1 MTVTSIPIEQMKE
14 QEFNSGQV
22 LTVVGGH
29 FIHDTFSGMVSPLLP
44 VLIEKYSLSLTAAGS
59 LSAVS
64 QIPALLNPFFGY
76 LSDRYNLQV
85 LIMLAPAV
93 TATIVSCLG
102 LAPNTFILAFL
113 LLISGISTAAFHAS
127 APAIVGRAAGN
138 RVGKGMSWLMA
149 GGGSGFTVGPLL
161 IVWAVSAWTLEGSY
175 RLMVIGW
182 VTSLILF
189 LRLRNVSAMQAT
201 RWQSVRTILPRL
213 PGVFLPI
220 TGYIFFRYF
229 MVVPLTVFLPTY
241 MKMQNASLWMA
252 GGALSILELAGV
264 GGALASGSLSDRWG
278 RKSVLIT
285 SILGSFVFLLLFLFI
300 DGWLLV
306 PALLI
311 LGFMASSIGPV
322 MLAVVQEHF
331 PTHRAVTN
339 GLYMAVNFL
348 LQPVATVIIGMMGDR
363 WGLHTTFLWG
373 GIIALLAVPSII
385 ALPEVRRVTA

>member
-1 MTVTSIPIEQMKE
+1 MTVTTVPIKQTKE
-14 QEFNSGQV
+14 QEFNSDQV

-29 FIHDTFSGMVSPLLP
+29 FVHDTFSGMISPLLP
-44 VLIEKYSLSLTAAGS
+44 LLIEKYSLTLTAAGS
-59 LSAVS
+59 LSAMA

-76 LSDRYNLQV
+76 LADRYNLQV
-85 LIMLAPAV
+85 LIMLAPAI
-93 TATIVSCLG
+93 TATMTTCLG
-102 LAPNTFILAFL
+102 LAPNTFILALL
-113 LLISGISTAAFHAS
+113 LLISGFSTAAFHAS

-149 GGGSGFTVGPLL
+149 GGGLGFTVGPLL

-182 VTSLILF
+182 VTSFILF
-189 LRLRNVSAMQAT
+189 LRLRNISAMQAT

-229 MVVPLTVFLPTY
+229 MIVPLTVFLPTY

-264 GGALASGSLSDRWG
+264 GGALASGSFSDWWG
-278 RKSVLIT
+278 RKSVLII
-285 SILGSFVFLLLFLFI
+285 SILGSFIFLLLFLFI

-306 PALLI
+306 PALMI
-311 LGFMASSIGPV
+311 LGFLAYSIGPV
-322 MLAVVQEHF
+322 MLASVQEHF

-339 GLYMAVNFL
+339 GLYMAINFL

-363 WGLHTTFLWG
+363 WGLHSTFLWG
-373 GIIALLAVPSII
+373 GIIALLAVPSIM
-385 ALPEVRRVTA
+385 ALPEVRMADT